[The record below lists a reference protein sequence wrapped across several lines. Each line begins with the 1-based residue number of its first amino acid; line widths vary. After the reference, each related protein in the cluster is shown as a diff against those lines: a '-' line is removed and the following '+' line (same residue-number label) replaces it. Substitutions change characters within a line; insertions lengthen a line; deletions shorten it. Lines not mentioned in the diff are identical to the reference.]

1 MNQKKRKLL
10 ALLKKWISKWKIS
23 IFLSHFI
30 RFVSQRKKCFFKIFL
45 PKGESIFKKIFFFW
59 EDEQNL
65 ISVIRLILTFSLVF
79 KQQTEFLLY
88 HDENWIGKRNFI
100 FSLLVLESDKFIIG
114 SNIDEKFAFRFGW
127 LSSWF
132 SFIVYKEISAYIFS
146 QGNHKNRKK

>member
-1 MNQKKRKLL
+1 M
-10 ALLKKWISKWKIS
+10 
-23 IFLSHFI
+23 
-30 RFVSQRKKCFFKIFL
+30 
-45 PKGESIFKKIFFFW
+45 
-59 EDEQNL
+59 
-65 ISVIRLILTFSLVF
+65 TFSLVF